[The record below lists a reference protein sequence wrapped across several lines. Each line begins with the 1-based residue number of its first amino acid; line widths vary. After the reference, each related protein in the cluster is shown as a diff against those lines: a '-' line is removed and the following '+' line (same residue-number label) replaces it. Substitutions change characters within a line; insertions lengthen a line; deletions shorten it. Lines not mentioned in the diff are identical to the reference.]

1 MRSSNLRKTTLLHRI
16 IYLEFS
22 TVFELLYLDKIY
34 LTKACSVYFSDFY
47 ELLVIISKT
56 ALSARLTREKNL
68 EILLTITYS
77 ALFIFLIHK
86 MSFFNADGISKRGF
100 TILFILK
107 LFFGFMLWAIYTFYY
122 TERATADI
130 YKYFDD
136 SKVIFDSLKTN
147 PFDYFKML
155 FGIKNNTPAF
165 DQYYSQMNFWA
176 QKSGA
181 SIYNDSHTIIRF
193 NALVRLFS
201 FGYYNVH
208 TVVICFLSLIGLTAI
223 YKTFVNELQNKK
235 RELLFAVFLLPSVL
249 FWGSGVLKEG
259 LILFTLGL
267 FIYYSSKLFRLRALI
282 FFMGAALLLALSKF
296 YVWVAVLPSI
306 AILIWSNLSRSK
318 KIFLNYFLI
327 LIFTGTIGLNIDS
340 FSNIQNPLVTLSQ
353 KQLEFIQL
361 ANGELRDSNNNPIPP
376 AKSVIIINKLD
387 PTFYSFIRNSPQA
400 LINTT
405 LRPYLWEVRSPMMLL
420 AAMESMLLLFMLAL
434 ILFFIQPLK
443 NIKWKYVLFCLS
455 FVCLQFLIIGETT
468 PILGAIA
475 RYRMIALPFL
485 IIAFIFIYDKEKLLK
500 LMPFLK
506 KILD

>member
-1 MRSSNLRKTTLLHRI
+1 M
-16 IYLEFS
+16 
-22 TVFELLYLDKIY
+22 
-34 LTKACSVYFSDFY
+34 
-47 ELLVIISKT
+47 
-56 ALSARLTREKNL
+56 
-68 EILLTITYS
+68 EIFLTITYS

-86 MSFFNADGISKRGF
+86 MNFFNVDGISKRGL

-107 LFFGFMLWAIYTFYY
+107 LLFGFTLWAIYTFYY
-122 TERATADI
+122 TERVTADI

-147 PFDYFKML
+147 PSDYFKML
-155 FGIKNNTPAF
+155 FGIKNNTLAF

-193 NALVRLFS
+193 NAFIRIFS

-223 YKTFVNELQNKK
+223 YKTFVTELQDKK
-235 RELLFAVFLLPSVL
+235 KELLFAVFLLPSVL

-267 FIYYSSKLFRLRALI
+267 FIYYSNKLFKFRALI
-282 FFMGAALLLALSKF
+282 FFMGAALLLAVSKF
-296 YVWVAVLPSI
+296 YVWIAVLPSI
-306 AILIWSNLSRSK
+306 ALLICSNLSRSK

-327 LIFTGTIGLNIDS
+327 LLFIGTIGMNIDS
-340 FSNIQNPLVTLSQ
+340 FTAIQNPLVTLSQ

-361 ANGELRDSNNNPIPP
+361 ANGQLSDSNNNPIPP
-376 AKSVIIINKLD
+376 AKSVILINKLD
-387 PTFYSFIRNSPQA
+387 PTFYSVVKNSPQA
-400 LINTT
+400 LINAT
-405 LRPYLWEVRSPMMLL
+405 LRPYLWEVKTPMMLL
-420 AAMESMLLLFMLAL
+420 AAIESMLLLILL
-434 ILFFIQPLK
+434 VVILFFIQPLK

-475 RYRMIALPFL
+475 RYRMIGLPFL
-485 IIAFIFIYDKEKLLK
+485 IIACIFIYDKEKLLK
-500 LMPFLK
+500 TMPFFK